1 MQIALFIKNEERRRS
16 TTKLVNPPVTMS
28 DSTFWFVIVLENPLS
43 ISLQFMGD
51 SSEQSSPIKMLQ
63 FVIQH
68 LHQILQ
74 NLRTAAV
81 VTVVTH

>member
-1 MQIALFIKNEERRRS
+1 MKKEEEG

-74 NLRTAAV
+74 NLRTAAA
-81 VTVVTH
+81 VTVATH